1 MGRNT
6 SSSTIPS
13 TPGRRRITL
22 YEHYYKLDIFIA
34 IKTKYCNTNY
44 IVV

>member
-13 TPGRRRITL
+13 TPGRLRSTL
-22 YEHYYKLDIFIA
+22 FENFYKLDIFIA
-34 IKTKYCNTNY
+34 IKTKY
-44 IVV
+44 